1 MKYTNIALTGLLAIF
16 TLSSCLKD
24 TAWEE
29 RKYGLRIEDLET
41 KKIVEVAGIPTEKN
55 LPVLTDE
62 AVKEVQLFSLNLA
75 SKEVAQED
83 IVVTLEANHT
93 GLSPKV
99 TKFALSDISL
109 PQSVVIKKG
118 ERMAPVMA
126 KITTKTLSAEA
137 QYVNVAIKS
146 VSQPG
151 YTISGN
157 HGNMA
162 LNLLQKSVYEG
173 TYRFEVL
180 ENTRWPQYDAH
191 IKQGAEDYYLSTVN
205 ATSVTGEFL
214 YGVFGPGIQMVLT
227 FDPKTNVVINAFVE
241 ALGGD
246 LPVSDSSYD
255 ATTKAY
261 TFSVAPK
268 AGTVIR
274 YKLTRLD

>member
-16 TLSSCLKD
+16 SLSSCLKD

-29 RKYGLRIEDLET
+29 QKYGLRIEDLET
-41 KKIVEVAGIPTEKN
+41 KKIVEVAGIPTAKN

-157 HGNMA
+157 HGNMT

-180 ENTRWPQYDAH
+180 ENTAYPQYNVY
-191 IKQGAEDYYLSTVN
+191 IKQGDEDYYLSTVSSTTVN
-205 ATSVTGEFL
+205 GIAL
-214 YGVFGPGIQMVLT
+214 LGVFNDTFNIT
-227 FDPKTNVVINAFVE
+227 FDSATNLVTKVE
-241 ALGGD
+241 WVDWNVWSLVPG
-246 LPVSDSSYD
+246 SSKYD
-255 ATTKAY
+255 QTTKTYEFAI
-261 TFSVAPK
+261 TFSGKVL
-268 AGTVIR
+268 R